1 MTCPCKHKH
10 KEKPMD
16 EEPKQEPTPAERD
29 APSRTGACPFCL
41 RKHLL
46 AARGYAR
53 EVADG
58 PSREW
63 EREMLLENLIL
74 AEDHA
79 DALGERELRAA
90 MQTARHAVED
100 GASPDIGAL
109 YSQFKAS
116 GAWAGANPTDGEF

>member
-1 MTCPCKHKH
+1 
-10 KEKPMD
+10 MD
-16 EEPKQEPTPAERD
+16 EEPKQETTPTERTAPAR
-29 APSRTGACPFCL
+29 SGACPFCL

-53 EVADG
+53 EVADDQ
-58 PSREW
+58 SREW

-90 MQTARHAVED
+90 ILSARHAVED
-100 GASPDIGAL
+100 GASPDIGEL

-116 GAWAGANPTDGEF
+116 GAWAGANPVSEEF